1 MKKLKHVIRLL
12 YLTLL
17 LLMAAFGIGFSNS
30 LTGNKEQYMNREIR
44 TEQTEKRHEDDED
57 DEIT

>member
-1 MKKLKHVIRLL
+1 
-12 YLTLL
+12 
-17 LLMAAFGIGFSNS
+17 MAAFGIGFSNS